1 MTEEGEGRFSLA
13 LQVCMT
19 PRDEVSVIASDN
31 EGENC
36 DEEDHDDHQVCNEER
51 KLTYGNSAEEEKE
64 VVVEE
69 DEDNVSDAL
78 MTFEIEVASNNN
90 RVDTG
95 RVLSEV
101 GNLDSRRSMSEI
113 LNEGDLTNV
122 ARNDNLAIHSKIQ

>member
-1 MTEEGEGRFSLA
+1 
-13 LQVCMT
+13 
-19 PRDEVSVIASDN
+19 
-31 EGENC
+31 
-36 DEEDHDDHQVCNEER
+36 
-51 KLTYGNSAEEEKE
+51 
-64 VVVEE
+64 
-69 DEDNVSDAL
+69 